1 MSINDVNKFDEWSGW
16 DVPKVVTSTPGELV
30 VAPQANGMW
39 LVPARV
45 AGNWGDSHAPV
56 AGLLDTGSNRSAVSL
71 RLAKMLGLTLGSPVE
86 VKTAGGTV
94 AGQTAL
100 LTLRIGSIQ
109 ILDWPIIVLPMSRNL
124 LIGTDLLSKLRG
136 RQLEDG
142 TYYLQG

>member
-1 MSINDVNKFDEWSGW
+1 MDNTINKFDTWSGW
-16 DVPKVVTSTPGELV
+16 DRPRVARNTPGELV
-30 VAPQANGMW
+30 VAAQDNGMF
-39 LVPARV
+39 LAPCQC
-45 AGNWGDSHAPV
+45 AGSWGDSYAPV
-56 AGLLDTGSNRSAVSL
+56 TGLLDTGSNRSAVSL

-94 AGQTAL
+94 AGQTAI
-100 LTLRIGSIQ
+100 LTLRIGSIK
-109 ILDWPIIVLPMSRNL
+109 IIDWPIIVLPMSRHL